1 MPKNNM
7 TIAEASKLMGVS
19 RQFVRVGLQK
29 GIFPFGY
36 AVQVSADRFT
46 YFISRQKFLDH
57 TGIPVV
63 EEGGMDE
70 IPRMSRVPRDA

>member
-1 MPKNNM
+1 MDSLKNNI
-7 TIAEASKLMGVS
+7 TVAEASKLMGVS

-46 YFISRQKFLDH
+46 YFISRQKFLEY
-57 TGIPVV
+57 TGISSNS
-63 EEGGMDE
+63 E
-70 IPRMSRVPRDA
+70 RN